1 MSRDL
6 WRGTIVGY
14 AQDHGV
20 PKIGSM
26 AAFWDWDDMPGVEAY
41 NDTHKEWRKTVRA
54 WMDAEIIPF
63 VEE

>member
-1 MSRDL
+1 M
-6 WRGTIVGY
+6 
-14 AQDHGV
+14 